1 MKKLKFLFVLAV
13 LVLCLVAVVACD
25 NKNPIEKAYEEL
37 KESSSAVDVM
47 KCVKIGDD
55 GTYVS
60 IDTNPY
66 DIDDY
71 FNKDYLEMIETFNDL
86 LELPDYVYEQM
97 LQTTAAD
104 GMQTENFGKIT
115 VKWKYHPDNG
125 LEVTYR
131 YEK

>member
-1 MKKLKFLFVLAV
+1 MKKLKILFVLTI
-13 LVLCLVAVVACD
+13 LVLCIVAVVACD
-25 NKNPIEKAYEEL
+25 SKNPIEKAYKEL

-47 KCVKIGDD
+47 KCVKKGDD

-71 FNKDYLEMIETFNDL
+71 FNEDYLAMIEMFNEL

-97 LQTTAAD
+97 IQTTAAD
-104 GMQTENFGKIT
+104 GIQTENFDKIT

-125 LEVTYR
+125 LEVTYI
-131 YEK
+131 YKK